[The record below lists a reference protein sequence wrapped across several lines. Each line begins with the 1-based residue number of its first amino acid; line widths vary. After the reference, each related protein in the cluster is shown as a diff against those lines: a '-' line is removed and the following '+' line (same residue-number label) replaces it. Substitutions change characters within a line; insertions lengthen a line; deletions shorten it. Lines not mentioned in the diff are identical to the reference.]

1 MQPVTSP
8 DEHAESAAERLP
20 GEAST
25 TPAAEEKPWWD
36 DEGMPWKQ
44 EPKRADYWC
53 LGWFMF
59 IGVFSLILIPTRAW
73 MIATAP
79 DWLAILTGGRT
90 ATAASGALAGVGQMP
105 HWPWV
110 LVAASVMSLKFDW
123 VYWWAGRLWGRGMI
137 EVWAG
142 KSERAKRNYARAERW
157 AEKLGPIGFFIAYIP
172 MPLPLMQV
180 VFVLAGAQGMSIKRF
195 LVYDYIASTA
205 FLVFYFWLGWSVGEP
220 AVDLLNWYARI
231 AGYVA
236 IGLIVVIIFS
246 TYFTSKKKVEA
257 AQDKAK

>member
-1 MQPVTSP
+1 MTSS
-8 DEHAESAAERLP
+8 DEHSPPEEPADIDTPTDAADD
-20 GEAST
+20 A
-25 TPAAEEKPWWD
+25 PAQKEWWEE
-36 DEGMPWKQ
+36 EGMPWKK
-44 EPKRADYWC
+44 EPTRADMWC

-73 MIATAP
+73 LLGVAP
-79 DWLAILTGGRT
+79 DWLAIVTGGRT
-90 ATAASGALAGVGQMP
+90 AVAASGALAGVGEMP
-105 HWPWV
+105 HWPFV
-110 LVAASVMSLKFDW
+110 LIAASIMSLKFDW

-142 KSERAKRNYARAERW
+142 RSKRAQRNYARAERW

-180 VFVLAGAQGMSIKRF
+180 VFVLAGAQGMSLRKF
-195 LVYDYIASTA
+195 LIYDYIASTA

-220 AVDLLNWYARI
+220 AVDLLNWYAKI

-236 IGLIVVIIFS
+236 IGLVVVIFVSMMIS
-246 TYFTSKKKVEA
+246 SRKQAAKK
-257 AQDKAK
+257 